1 MKIVKPLLL
10 LSTIV
15 WASCGQ
21 KEKPTENN
29 TADEVISVST
39 SPIVLTDHVA
49 TFQYSGLMA
58 SATESRPS
66 FKIGGIIS
74 KIYVKEGDKVVKGQ
88 LLASLDL
95 TEINAQ
101 IDQAGKGIDKIKRDL
116 GRIKNLYAD
125 TAATLEQLQNVQ
137 TQLDVSDEN
146 MRIAQ
151 FNKQY
156 AQIRASENGT
166 VIRKLMNEGE
176 IAGPGTPVFFITG
189 NTPNDWVVRFGSSD
203 KDWAALKL
211 GDMASVHIDAYPD
224 KLFKGVITK
233 MAAAA
238 DPYSNTYEV
247 EVKILPG
254 AERFAAGLFSKIEL
268 HPAKKQKVMLVP
280 IEAITE
286 GDGKHAFVYTLNAD
300 GKSVQKHAVQIAF
313 IENEQVGVNSGL
325 DNVQEVITTGV
336 GYLTEKAVVK
346 KIQTKLNNKI

>member
-1 MKIVKPLLL
+1 MKIVNSLLL
-10 LSTIV
+10 LSLLV
-15 WASCGQ
+15 FASCGQ
-21 KEKPTENN
+21 KEKKTENN

-39 SPIVLTDHVA
+39 SPVVVTDHVA

-101 IDQAGKGIDKIKRDL
+101 IEQAGKGIDKIKRDL
-116 GRIKNLYAD
+116 GRVKNLYAD
-125 TAATLEQLQNVQ
+125 TAATLEQVQNVQ
-137 TQLDVSDEN
+137 TQLDVANEN

-156 AQIRASENGT
+156 AQIKATENGT
-166 VIRKLMNEGE
+166 VIKKMMNEGE
-176 IAGPGTPVFFITG
+176 LAGPGTPIFFITG
-189 NTPNDWVVRFGSSD
+189 NTSNDWVVRFGASD

-211 GDMASVHIDAYPD
+211 GDIASVSVDAYPD
-224 KLFKGVITK
+224 KPFKGVITK

-247 EVKILPG
+247 EVKVLPG
-254 AERFAAGLFSKIEL
+254 GERFAAGLFSKIEL
-268 HPAKKQKVMLVP
+268 HPAKKQKVVLVP

-286 GDGKHAFVYTLNAD
+286 GDGKHAFVYTLNTD

-313 IENEQVGVNSGL
+313 IENENVGVIGGL
-325 DNVQEVITTGV
+325 DNIQEVITAGV
-336 GYLTEKAVVK
+336 GYLTEKSVVK
-346 KIQTKLNNKI
+346 KVTKQN

>member
-1 MKIVKPLLL
+1 MKIVNSLLMLSL
-10 LSTIV
+10 LVFT
-15 WASCGQ
+15 SCGQ
-21 KEKPTENN
+21 KEKKTENN

-39 SPIVLTDHVA
+39 SPVVLTDHVA

-101 IDQAGKGIDKIKRDL
+101 IEQAGKGIDKIKRDL
-116 GRIKNLYAD
+116 GRVKNLYAD
-125 TAATLEQLQNVQ
+125 TAATLEQMQNVQ
-137 TQLDVSDEN
+137 TQLDVANEN

-156 AQIRASENGT
+156 AQIKAAENGT
-166 VIRKLMNEGE
+166 VIKKMMNEGE
-176 IAGPGTPVFFITG
+176 LAGLGTPIFFITG
-189 NTPNDWVVRFGSSD
+189 NTNNDWVVRFGASD

-211 GDMASVHIDAYPD
+211 GDMASVSVDAYPD
-224 KLFKGVITK
+224 KPFKGVITK

-247 EVKILPG
+247 EVKVLPG
-254 AERFAAGLFSKIEL
+254 GERFAAGLFSKIEL
-268 HPAKKQKVMLVP
+268 HPAKKQKVILVP
-280 IEAITE
+280 IEAIIE

-313 IENEQVGVNSGL
+313 IENENVGVIGGL
-325 DNVQEVITTGV
+325 DNIQEVITAGV
-336 GYLTEKAVVK
+336 GYLTEKSVVK
-346 KIQTKLNNKI
+346 KVTKQN

>member
-1 MKIVKPLLL
+1 MKIVNPILL
-10 LSTIV
+10 LSLIV
-15 WASCGQ
+15 LASCGQ
-21 KEKPTENN
+21 KEKKIENS
-29 TADEVISVST
+29 TADEIIAVSVS
-39 SPIVLTDHVA
+39 PVIVTDHVS
-49 TFQYSGLMA
+49 TFRYSGLMA

-74 KIYVKEGDKVVKGQ
+74 KIFVKEGDKVVKGQ
-88 LLASLDL
+88 LIASLDL

-101 IDQAGKGIDKIKRDL
+101 IEQAGKAIDKIKRDL
-116 GRIKNLYAD
+116 GRVKNLYAD

-137 TQLDVSDEN
+137 TQLDVSNEN

-156 AQIRASENGT
+156 AQIRATENGT

-176 IAGPGTPVFFITG
+176 VAGPGTPIFLITG
-189 NTPNDWVVRFGSSD
+189 NTSNDWVVRFGASD
-203 KDWAALKL
+203 KDWAALKP
-211 GDMASVHIDAYPD
+211 GDMASVYIDAYPD
-224 KLFKGVITK
+224 KPFKGVITK

-247 EVKILPG
+247 EVKVLPG
-254 AERFAAGLFSKIEL
+254 NDRFAAGLFSKVEL
-268 HPAKKQKVMLVP
+268 HPAKKQKVLLVP

-313 IENEQVGVNSGL
+313 IENEKVGVSGGL
-325 DNVQEVITTGV
+325 DNVQEVITAGES
-336 GYLTEKAVVK
+336 YLTEKSIVK
-346 KIQTKLNNKI
+346 KVSKQN